1 MKGAEYSLSDMIQI
15 FNQLT
20 SNKLADCSYFE
31 DILDTHF
38 FKFRYF
44 YSLIDDVNIKHI
56 DTIDCEIKSSSI
68 VVCITPSENKYINNI
83 IRIINKN
90 KKNDS
95 MTQFFDMNLIESNSK
110 LYIDIS
116 LLDLDE
122 EGDIFDDNRFI

>member
-1 MKGAEYSLSDMIQI
+1 M
-15 FNQLT
+15 
-20 SNKLADCSYFE
+20 
-31 DILDTHF
+31 
-38 FKFRYF
+38 
-44 YSLIDDVNIKHI
+44 IDDVNIKHI